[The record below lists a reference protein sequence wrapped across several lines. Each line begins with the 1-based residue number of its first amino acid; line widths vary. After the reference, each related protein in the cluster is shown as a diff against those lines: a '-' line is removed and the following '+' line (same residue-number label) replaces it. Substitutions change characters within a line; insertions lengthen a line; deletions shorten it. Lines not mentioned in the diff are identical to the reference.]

1 MHAGP
6 SLLANNP
13 NHREEILKLMG
24 GSAGNTF
31 GHVARWLLQPAQ
43 SVQAT
48 VARTRK
54 AVDAKGQGLPSLSSP
69 PVPEKHLSASFC
81 HACVLTNQLS
91 FVTDSACTLRCVSE
105 IT

>member
-54 AVDAKGQGLPSLSSP
+54 AVDSKGQGLPWNLLIHP
-69 PVPEKHLSASFC
+69 TQD
-81 HACVLTNQLS
+81 LTDTQGQLS
-91 FVTDSACTLRCVSE
+91 IVYCWDLHPLVSGYLDMSHWR
-105 IT
+105 T